1 MVAAMALKM
10 TGYPIDTRFSSKP
23 VPQTVRIDALRKVG
37 LFKGMSKRSLV
48 RIDQVSVVRNVLKDD
63 ILVAQGERG
72 SDAMVVLGGSA
83 AVTRGHRK
91 LKVLTVGDVFG
102 EMALLDD
109 QPRSATV
116 KALEPMRVIVING
129 PAFRKLMRDIPGLTD
144 SLLATLSARLREAN
158 RAADL

>member
-1 MVAAMALKM
+1 MSSPKM
-10 TGYPIDTRFSSKP
+10 MGYPMDSRFTSKP

-48 RIDQVSVVRNVLKDD
+48 RIDQVSVVRTVLKDD

-72 SDAMVVLGGSA
+72 SDAMVVLDGSA

-91 LKVLTVGDVFG
+91 LNVLTVGDVFG

-116 KALEPMRVIVING
+116 KAIEPMRVIVIHG
-129 PAFRKLMRDIPGLTD
+129 PAFRKLMHQIPGLTD

-158 RAADL
+158 AAADL

>member
-1 MVAAMALKM
+1 MKM
-10 TGYPIDTRFSSKP
+10 SGYPIDTRFASKP

-37 LFKGMSKRSLV
+37 LFKGLSRRSLV
-48 RIDQVSVVRNVLKDD
+48 RIDQVSVVRAALKDD

-72 SDAMVVLGGSA
+72 SDAMVVLEGSA
-83 AVTRGHRK
+83 AVTRGSRK

-116 KALEPMRVIVING
+116 KALEPMRVIVIHG
-129 PAFRKLMRDIPGLTD
+129 PAFRKLMHQIPGLTD
-144 SLLATLSARLREAN
+144 ALLATLSERLRAAN
-158 RAADL
+158 AAADD

>member
-1 MVAAMALKM
+1 M
-10 TGYPIDTRFSSKP
+10 TGYPMDSRFASKP

-48 RIDQVSVVRNVLKDD
+48 RIDQVSVVRTALKDD

-72 SDAMVVLGGSA
+72 SDAMVVLDGSA
-83 AVTRGHRK
+83 AVTRGDRK
-91 LKVLTVGDVFG
+91 LKVLKVGDVFG

-116 KALEPMRVIVING
+116 RAVEPMRLIVIHG
-129 PAFRKLMRDIPGLTD
+129 PAFRKLMHQIPGLTD
-144 SLLATLSARLREAN
+144 ALLATLSARLREAN
-158 RAADL
+158 AAADL

>member
-1 MVAAMALKM
+1 MSSPKM
-10 TGYPIDTRFSSKP
+10 MGYPMDSRFANKP

-37 LFKGMSKRSLV
+37 FFKGMSKRSLV
-48 RIDQVSVVRNVLKDD
+48 RIDQVSVVRTVLKDD

-72 SDAMVVLGGSA
+72 SDAMVVLDGSA
-83 AVTRGHRK
+83 AVTRGSRK

-116 KALEPMRVIVING
+116 RAIEPMRVIVIHG
-129 PAFRKLMRDIPGLTD
+129 PAFRKLMHQIPGLTD

-158 RAADL
+158 AAADL

>member
-1 MVAAMALKM
+1 MASPKM
-10 TGYPIDTRFSSKP
+10 TGYPMDSRFTSKP

-48 RIDQVSVVRNVLKDD
+48 RIDQVSVVRTALKDD

-72 SDAMVVLGGSA
+72 SDAMVVLDGSA
-83 AVTRGHRK
+83 AVTRGDRK
-91 LKVLTVGDVFG
+91 LKVLKVGDVFG

-116 KALEPMRVIVING
+116 RAVEPMRLIVIHG
-129 PAFRKLMRDIPGLTD
+129 PAFRKLMHQIPGLTD
-144 SLLATLSARLREAN
+144 ALLATLSARLREAN
-158 RAADL
+158 AAADL